1 LRELS
6 ELSGYKNKPLKMLN
20 NAGIQIG
27 DFIKI
32 ITKTSEYSG
41 NILPRYEYS
50 NEDFIV
56 IKMLNGYNIGIDSN
70 KILSINKIN
79 SGEEPKFIPPS
90 KPDVKES
97 LPKISILGTGG
108 TIASRID
115 YKTGAVNP
123 AFSAEELYSIIPE
136 LSEYANINTELISN
150 IASEQMNPED
160 WKNIAEQV
168 VKKINDGN
176 QGIVIGHG
184 TDTMAYTSA
193 ALSFALVNSPIPI
206 ILTGAQRSTDRPSSD
221 ASLNMISSVIV
232 ASERKLN
239 GVYLAMHSSIEDNEV
254 SIHSGTRVRKNHT
267 SRRDAFQSIGIEP
280 IAIVNQGNVIINNQL
295 SIKKNKF
302 EPKINFDDNV
312 SLLKFHPGFN
322 PKIIEGLIESN
333 VKGIILEGTGLGHV
347 NSKCNNSIKKAIDK
361 GIFVGMTSQCLNGR
375 IKMTVYSAGRD
386 LLDLGV
392 IPLEDMLPETALV
405 KLMWAYGN
413 YKNEEIQKIMTDD
426 IAGEFTER
434 SILGR

>member
-1 LRELS
+1 MS
-6 ELSGYKNKPLKMLN
+6 ELSGYKNKPLKILN
-20 NAGIQIG
+20 DAGIKIG

-32 ITKTSEYSG
+32 VTKTTEYSG

-50 NEDFIV
+50 NEEFIV
-56 IKMLNGYNIGIDSN
+56 IKMSSGYNIGIDSN
-70 KILSINKIN
+70 SITSIKKIK
-79 SGEEPKFIPPS
+79 SGEEPKFNPPT
-90 KPDVKES
+90 KPDVKET

-136 LSEYANINTELISN
+136 LSDYANINTELISN

-160 WKNIAEQV
+160 WKNMAEKV
-168 VKKINDGN
+168 IEKIRDEN
-176 QGIVIGHG
+176 QGIIIGHG

-193 ALSFALVNSPIPI
+193 ALSFALVNCPIPV

-232 ASERKLN
+232 ASKNQLN

-254 SIHSGTRVRKNHT
+254 SIHCGTRVRKNHT

-280 IAIVNQGNVIINNQL
+280 IAIVNQGNVTINKKFNDN
-295 SIKKNKF
+295 KNKF
-302 EPKINFDDNV
+302 EVKVNFDENV

-322 PKIIEGLIESN
+322 PKIIDSIVDSN
-333 VKGIILEGTGLGHV
+333 AKGIILEGTGLGHV
-347 NSKCNNSIKKAIDK
+347 NSKCNSAIKRAIDK
-361 GIFVGMTSQCLNGR
+361 GMFVGMTSQCLNGR

-386 LLDLGV
+386 LLKLGV

-413 YKNEEIQKIMTDD
+413 YKDEEIQKIMTTN

>member
-1 LRELS
+1 MS
-6 ELSGYKNKPLKMLN
+6 ELSGYKNKPLKILN
-20 NAGIQIG
+20 DAGIKIG

-32 ITKTSEYSG
+32 VTKTTEYSG

-50 NEDFIV
+50 NEEFIV
-56 IKMLNGYNIGIDSN
+56 IKMSSGYNIGIDSN
-70 KILSINKIN
+70 SITSIRKIK
-79 SGEEPKFIPPS
+79 SGEEPKFNPPT
-90 KPDVKES
+90 KPDVKET

-136 LSEYANINTELISN
+136 LSDYANINTELISN

-160 WKNIAEQV
+160 WKNMAEKV
-168 VKKINDGN
+168 IEKIRDKN
-176 QGIVIGHG
+176 QGIIIGHG

-193 ALSFALVNSPIPI
+193 ALSFALVNCPIPV

-232 ASERKLN
+232 ASKNQLN

-254 SIHSGTRVRKNHT
+254 SIHCGTRVRKTHT

-280 IAIVNQGNVIINNQL
+280 IAIVNQGNVTINKKFNDD
-295 SIKKNKF
+295 KNKF
-302 EPKINFDDNV
+302 EIKVNFDENV

-322 PKIIEGLIESN
+322 PKIIDAIVDSN
-333 VKGIILEGTGLGHV
+333 TKGIILEGTGLGHV
-347 NSKCNNSIKKAIDK
+347 NSKCNSAIKRAIDK
-361 GIFVGMTSQCLNGR
+361 GMFVGMTSQCLNGR

-386 LLDLGV
+386 LLKLRV

-413 YKNEEIQKIMTDD
+413 YKDEEIQDIMTTN

-434 SILGR
+434 SMLGR

>member
-1 LRELS
+1 MS
-6 ELSGYKNKPLKMLN
+6 ELSGYKNKPLKILN
-20 NAGIQIG
+20 DAGIKIG

-32 ITKTSEYSG
+32 VTKTTEYSG

-50 NEDFIV
+50 NEEFIV
-56 IKMLNGYNIGIDSN
+56 IKMSSGYNIGIDSN
-70 KILSINKIN
+70 SITSIKKIK
-79 SGEEPKFIPPS
+79 SGEEPKFNPPT
-90 KPDVKES
+90 KPDVKET

-136 LSEYANINTELISN
+136 LSDYANINTELISN

-160 WKNIAEQV
+160 WKNMAEKV
-168 VKKINDGN
+168 IEKIRDEN
-176 QGIVIGHG
+176 QGIIIGHG

-193 ALSFALVNSPIPI
+193 ALSFALVNCPIPV

-232 ASERKLN
+232 ASKNQLN

-254 SIHSGTRVRKNHT
+254 SIHCGTRVRKNHT

-280 IAIVNQGNVIINNQL
+280 IAIVNQGNVTINKKFNDN
-295 SIKKNKF
+295 KNKF
-302 EPKINFDDNV
+302 EIKVNFDENV

-322 PKIIEGLIESN
+322 PKIIDAIVDSN
-333 VKGIILEGTGLGHV
+333 TKGIILEGTGLGHV
-347 NSKCNNSIKKAIDK
+347 NSKCNSAIKRAIDK
-361 GIFVGMTSQCLNGR
+361 GMFVGMTSQCLNGR

-386 LLDLGV
+386 LLKLGV

-413 YKNEEIQKIMTDD
+413 YKDEEIQKIMTTN

>member
-1 LRELS
+1 MS
-6 ELSGYKNKPLKMLN
+6 ELSGYKNKPLKILN
-20 NAGIQIG
+20 DAGIKIG

-32 ITKTSEYSG
+32 VTKTTEYSG

-50 NEDFIV
+50 NEEFIV
-56 IKMLNGYNIGIDSN
+56 IKMSSGYNIGIDSN
-70 KILSINKIN
+70 SITSIKKIK
-79 SGEEPKFIPPS
+79 SGEEPKFNPPT
-90 KPDVKES
+90 KPDVKET

-136 LSEYANINTELISN
+136 LSDYANINTELISN

-160 WKNIAEQV
+160 WKNMAEKV
-168 VKKINDGN
+168 IEKIRDEN
-176 QGIVIGHG
+176 QGIIIGHG

-193 ALSFALVNSPIPI
+193 ALSFALVNCPIPV

-232 ASERKLN
+232 ASKNQLN

-254 SIHSGTRVRKNHT
+254 SIHCGTRVRKNHT

-280 IAIVNQGNVIINNQL
+280 IAIVNQGNVTINKKFNDD
-295 SIKKNKF
+295 KNKF
-302 EPKINFDDNV
+302 EIKVNFDENV

-322 PKIIEGLIESN
+322 PKIIDAIVDSN
-333 VKGIILEGTGLGHV
+333 TKGIILEGTGLGHV
-347 NSKCNNSIKKAIDK
+347 NSKCNSAIKRAIDK
-361 GIFVGMTSQCLNGR
+361 GMFVGMTSQCLNGR

-386 LLDLGV
+386 LLKLGV

-413 YKNEEIQKIMTDD
+413 YKDEEIQKIMTTN

>member
-1 LRELS
+1 MS
-6 ELSGYKNKPLKMLN
+6 ELSGYKNKPLKILN
-20 NAGIQIG
+20 DAGIKIG

-32 ITKTSEYSG
+32 VTKTTEYSG

-50 NEDFIV
+50 NEEFIV
-56 IKMLNGYNIGIDSN
+56 IKMSSGYNIGIDSN
-70 KILSINKIN
+70 SITSIKKIK
-79 SGEEPKFIPPS
+79 SGEEPKFNPPT
-90 KPDVKES
+90 KPDVKET

-136 LSEYANINTELISN
+136 LSDYANINTELISN

-160 WKNIAEQV
+160 WKNMAEKV
-168 VKKINDGN
+168 IEKIRDEN

-193 ALSFALVNSPIPI
+193 ALSFALVNCPIPV

-232 ASERKLN
+232 ASKNQLN

-254 SIHSGTRVRKNHT
+254 SIHCGTRVRKNHT

-280 IAIVNQGNVIINNQL
+280 IAIVNQGNVTINKKFNDN
-295 SIKKNKF
+295 KNKF
-302 EPKINFDDNV
+302 EVKVNFDENV

-322 PKIIEGLIESN
+322 PKIIDSIVDSN
-333 VKGIILEGTGLGHV
+333 AKGIILEGTGLGHV
-347 NSKCNNSIKKAIDK
+347 NSKCNSAIKRAIDK
-361 GIFVGMTSQCLNGR
+361 GMFVGMTSQCLNGR

-386 LLDLGV
+386 LLKLGV

-413 YKNEEIQKIMTDD
+413 YKDEEIQKIMTTN

>member
-1 LRELS
+1 MS
-6 ELSGYKNKPLKMLN
+6 ELSGYKNKPLKILSD
-20 NAGIQIG
+20 AGIKIG

-32 ITKTSEYSG
+32 VTKTTEYSG

-50 NEDFIV
+50 NEEFIV
-56 IKMLNGYNIGIDSN
+56 IKMSNGYNIGIDSN
-70 KILSINKIN
+70 SITSVKKIEG
-79 SGEEPKFIPPS
+79 GEEPKFIPPS
-90 KPDVKES
+90 KPDVKET

-136 LSEYANINTELISN
+136 LSAYANINTELISN
-150 IASEQMNPED
+150 IASEQMNPEN
-160 WKNIAEQV
+160 WKNMAE
-168 VKKINDGN
+168 KIIGKISDGN

-193 ALSFALVNSPIPI
+193 ALSFALVNCPIPVI
-206 ILTGAQRSTDRPSSD
+206 ITGAQRSTDRPSSD

-232 ASERKLN
+232 ASENRLN
-239 GVYLAMHSSIEDNEV
+239 GIYLAMHSSIEDNEV
-254 SIHSGTRVRKNHT
+254 SIHGGTRVRKNHT
-267 SRRDAFQSIGIEP
+267 SRRDAFQSIGVEP
-280 IAIVNQGNVIINNQL
+280 IAIVNQGNVTINNEF
-295 SIKKNKF
+295 NDNRDKF
-302 EPKINFDDNV
+302 TPKINFDENV

-322 PKIIEGLIESN
+322 PKIIDTIIDSGA
-333 VKGIILEGTGLGHV
+333 KGIILEGTGLGHV
-347 NSKCNNSIKKAIDK
+347 NSKCNNAIKKAINK
-361 GIFVGMTSQCLNGR
+361 GMFVGMTSQCLNGR

-386 LLDLGV
+386 LLKLGV
-392 IPLEDMLPETALV
+392 VPLEDMLPESALV

-413 YKNEEIQKIMTDD
+413 YKDEEIQDIMTTN

>member
-1 LRELS
+1 MS
-6 ELSGYKNKPLKMLN
+6 ELSGYKNKPLKILN
-20 NAGIQIG
+20 DAGIKIG

-32 ITKTSEYSG
+32 VTKTTEYSG

-50 NEDFIV
+50 NEEFIV
-56 IKMLNGYNIGIDSN
+56 IKMSSGYNIGIDSN
-70 KILSINKIN
+70 SITSIKKIK
-79 SGEEPKFIPPS
+79 SGEEPKFNPPT
-90 KPDVKES
+90 KPDVKET

-136 LSEYANINTELISN
+136 LSDYANINTELISN

-160 WKNIAEQV
+160 WKNMAEKV
-168 VKKINDGN
+168 IEKIKDEN
-176 QGIVIGHG
+176 QGIIIGHG

-193 ALSFALVNSPIPI
+193 ALSFALVNCPIPV

-232 ASERKLN
+232 ASKNQLN

-254 SIHSGTRVRKNHT
+254 SIHCGTRVRKNHT

-280 IAIVNQGNVIINNQL
+280 IAIVNQGNVTINKKFNDD
-295 SIKKNKF
+295 KNKF
-302 EPKINFDDNV
+302 EIKVNFDENV

-322 PKIIEGLIESN
+322 PKIIDAIVDSN
-333 VKGIILEGTGLGHV
+333 TKGIILEGTGLGHV
-347 NSKCNNSIKKAIDK
+347 NSKCNSAIKRAIDK
-361 GIFVGMTSQCLNGR
+361 GMFVGMTSQCLNGR

-386 LLDLGV
+386 LLKLGV

-413 YKNEEIQKIMTDD
+413 YKDEEIQKIMTTN

>member
-1 LRELS
+1 MS
-6 ELSGYKNKPLKMLN
+6 ELSGYKNKPLKILSD
-20 NAGIQIG
+20 AGIKIG

-32 ITKTSEYSG
+32 VTKTTEYSG

-50 NEDFIV
+50 NEEFIV
-56 IKMLNGYNIGIDSN
+56 IKMSNGYNIGIDSN
-70 KILSINKIN
+70 SITSVKKIEG
-79 SGEEPKFIPPS
+79 GEEPKFIPPS
-90 KPDVKES
+90 KPDVKET

-136 LSEYANINTELISN
+136 LSAYANINTELISN
-150 IASEQMNPED
+150 IASEQMNPEN
-160 WKNIAEQV
+160 WKNMAE
-168 VKKINDGN
+168 KIIEKISDGN

-193 ALSFALVNSPIPI
+193 ALSFALVNCPIPVI
-206 ILTGAQRSTDRPSSD
+206 ITGAQRSTDRPSSD

-232 ASERKLN
+232 ASENRLN
-239 GVYLAMHSSIEDNEV
+239 GIYLAMHSSIEDNEV
-254 SIHSGTRVRKNHT
+254 SIHGGTRVRKNHT
-267 SRRDAFQSIGIEP
+267 SRRDAFQSIGVEP
-280 IAIVNQGNVIINNQL
+280 IAIVNQGNVTINNEF
-295 SIKKNKF
+295 NDNRDKF
-302 EPKINFDDNV
+302 TPKINFDENV

-322 PKIIEGLIESN
+322 PKIIDTIIDSGA
-333 VKGIILEGTGLGHV
+333 KGIILEGTGLGHV
-347 NSKCNNSIKKAIDK
+347 NSKCNNAIKKAINK
-361 GIFVGMTSQCLNGR
+361 GMFVGMTSQCLNGR

-386 LLDLGV
+386 LLKLGV
-392 IPLEDMLPETALV
+392 VPLEDMLPESALV

-413 YKNEEIQKIMTDD
+413 YKDEEIQDIMTTN

>member
-1 LRELS
+1 MS
-6 ELSGYKNKPLKMLN
+6 ELSGYKNKPLKILSD
-20 NAGIQIG
+20 AGIKIG

-32 ITKTSEYSG
+32 VTKTTEYSG

-50 NEDFIV
+50 NEEFIV
-56 IKMLNGYNIGIDSN
+56 IKMSNGYNIGIDSN
-70 KILSINKIN
+70 SITSVKKIE

-90 KPDVKES
+90 KPNVKET

-136 LSEYANINTELISN
+136 LSAYANINTELISN
-150 IASEQMNPED
+150 IASGQMNPEN
-160 WKNIAEQV
+160 WKNMAE
-168 VKKINDGN
+168 KIIEKISDGN

-193 ALSFALVNSPIPI
+193 ALSFALVNCPIPVI
-206 ILTGAQRSTDRPSSD
+206 ITGAQRSTDRPSSD

-232 ASERKLN
+232 ASENRLN
-239 GVYLAMHSSIEDNEV
+239 GIYLAMHSSIEDNEV
-254 SIHSGTRVRKNHT
+254 SIHGGTRVRKNHT
-267 SRRDAFQSIGIEP
+267 SRRDAFQSIGVEP
-280 IAIVNQGNVIINNQL
+280 IAIVNQGNVTINNEF
-295 SIKKNKF
+295 NDNMDKF
-302 EPKINFDDNV
+302 TPKINFDENV

-322 PKIIEGLIESN
+322 PKIIDTIIDSGA
-333 VKGIILEGTGLGHV
+333 KGIILEGTGLGHV
-347 NSKCNNSIKKAIDK
+347 NSKCNNAIKKAINK
-361 GIFVGMTSQCLNGR
+361 GMFVGMTSQCLNGR

-386 LLDLGV
+386 LLKLGV
-392 IPLEDMLPETALV
+392 VPLEDMLPESALV

-413 YKNEEIQKIMTDD
+413 YKDEEIQDIMTTN

>member
-1 LRELS
+1 MS
-6 ELSGYKNKPLKMLN
+6 ELSGYKNKPLKILN
-20 NAGIQIG
+20 DAGIKIG

-32 ITKTSEYSG
+32 VTKTTEYSG

-50 NEDFIV
+50 NEEFIV
-56 IKMLNGYNIGIDSN
+56 IKMSSGYNIGIDSN
-70 KILSINKIN
+70 SITRIKKIK
-79 SGEEPKFIPPS
+79 SGEEPKFSPPT
-90 KPDVKES
+90 KPDVKET

-136 LSEYANINTELISN
+136 LSDYANINTELISN

-160 WKNIAEQV
+160 WKNMAEKV
-168 VKKINDGN
+168 IEKIRDEN
-176 QGIVIGHG
+176 QGIIIGHG

-193 ALSFALVNSPIPI
+193 ALSFALVNCPIPV

-232 ASERKLN
+232 ASKNQLN

-254 SIHSGTRVRKNHT
+254 SIHCGTRVRKNHT

-280 IAIVNQGNVIINNQL
+280 IAIVNQGNVTINKKFNDD
-295 SIKKNKF
+295 KNKF
-302 EPKINFDDNV
+302 EIKVNFDENV

-322 PKIIEGLIESN
+322 PKIIDAIVDSN
-333 VKGIILEGTGLGHV
+333 AKGIILEGTGLGHV
-347 NSKCNNSIKKAIDK
+347 NSKCNSAIKRAIDK
-361 GIFVGMTSQCLNGR
+361 GMFVGMTSQCLNGR

-386 LLDLGV
+386 LLKLGV

-413 YKNEEIQKIMTDD
+413 YKDEEIQKIMTTN

>member
-1 LRELS
+1 MS
-6 ELSGYKNKPLKMLN
+6 ELSGYKNKPLKILN
-20 NAGIQIG
+20 DAGIKIG

-32 ITKTSEYSG
+32 VTKTTEYSG

-50 NEDFIV
+50 NEEFIV
-56 IKMLNGYNIGIDSN
+56 IKMSSGYNIGIDSN
-70 KILSINKIN
+70 SITSIKKIK
-79 SGEEPKFIPPS
+79 SGEEPKFNPPT
-90 KPDVKES
+90 KPDVKET

-136 LSEYANINTELISN
+136 LSDYANINTELISN

-160 WKNIAEQV
+160 WKNMAEKV
-168 VKKINDGN
+168 IEKIRDEN
-176 QGIVIGHG
+176 QGIIIGHG

-193 ALSFALVNSPIPI
+193 ALSFALVNCPIPV

-232 ASERKLN
+232 ASKNQLN

-254 SIHSGTRVRKNHT
+254 SIHCGTRVRKNHT

-280 IAIVNQGNVIINNQL
+280 IAIVNQGNVTINKKFNDN
-295 SIKKNKF
+295 KNKF
-302 EPKINFDDNV
+302 EIKVNFDENI

-322 PKIIEGLIESN
+322 PKIIDSIVDSN
-333 VKGIILEGTGLGHV
+333 AKGIILEGTGLGHV
-347 NSKCNNSIKKAIDK
+347 NSKCNSAIKRAIDK
-361 GIFVGMTSQCLNGR
+361 GMFVGMTSQCLNGR

-386 LLDLGV
+386 LLKLGV

-413 YKNEEIQKIMTDD
+413 YKDEEIQKIMTTN

>member
-1 LRELS
+1 MS
-6 ELSGYKNKPLKMLN
+6 ELSGYKNKPLKILN
-20 NAGIQIG
+20 DAGIKIG

-32 ITKTSEYSG
+32 VTKTTEYSG

-50 NEDFIV
+50 NEEFIV
-56 IKMLNGYNIGIDSN
+56 IKMSSGYNIGIDSN
-70 KILSINKIN
+70 SITSIKKIK
-79 SGEEPKFIPPS
+79 SGEEPKFNPPT
-90 KPDVKES
+90 KPDVKET

-136 LSEYANINTELISN
+136 LSDYANINTELISN

-160 WKNIAEQV
+160 WKNMAEKV
-168 VKKINDGN
+168 IEKIRDKN
-176 QGIVIGHG
+176 QGIIIGHG

-193 ALSFALVNSPIPI
+193 ALSFALVNCPIPV

-232 ASERKLN
+232 ASKNQLN

-254 SIHSGTRVRKNHT
+254 SIHCGTRVRKNHT

-280 IAIVNQGNVIINNQL
+280 IAIVNQGNVTINKKFNDD
-295 SIKKNKF
+295 KNKF
-302 EPKINFDDNV
+302 EIKVNFDENV

-322 PKIIEGLIESN
+322 PKIIDAIVDSN
-333 VKGIILEGTGLGHV
+333 TKGIILEGTGLGHV
-347 NSKCNNSIKKAIDK
+347 NSKCNSAIKRAIDK
-361 GIFVGMTSQCLNGR
+361 GMFVGMTSQCLNGR

-386 LLDLGV
+386 LLKLGV

-413 YKNEEIQKIMTDD
+413 YKDEEIQKIMTTN

>member
-1 LRELS
+1 MS
-6 ELSGYKNKPLKMLN
+6 ELSGYKNKPLKILN
-20 NAGIQIG
+20 DAGIKIG

-32 ITKTSEYSG
+32 VTKTTEYSG

-50 NEDFIV
+50 NEEFIV
-56 IKMLNGYNIGIDSN
+56 IKMSSGYNIGIDSN
-70 KILSINKIN
+70 SITSIRKIK
-79 SGEEPKFIPPS
+79 SGEEPKFNPPT
-90 KPDVKES
+90 KPDVKET

-136 LSEYANINTELISN
+136 LSDYANINTELISN

-160 WKNIAEQV
+160 WKNMAEKV
-168 VKKINDGN
+168 IEKIKDEN
-176 QGIVIGHG
+176 QGIIIGHG

-193 ALSFALVNSPIPI
+193 ALSFALVNCPIPV

-232 ASERKLN
+232 ASKNQLN

-254 SIHSGTRVRKNHT
+254 SIHCGTRVRKNHT

-280 IAIVNQGNVIINNQL
+280 IAIVNQGNVTINKKFNDN
-295 SIKKNKF
+295 KNKF
-302 EPKINFDDNV
+302 EAKVNFDENV

-322 PKIIEGLIESN
+322 PKIIDSIVDSN
-333 VKGIILEGTGLGHV
+333 AKGIILEGTGLGHV
-347 NSKCNNSIKKAIDK
+347 NSKCNSAIKRAIDK
-361 GIFVGMTSQCLNGR
+361 GMFVGMTSQCLNGR

-386 LLDLGV
+386 LLKD
-392 IPLEDMLPETALV
+392 PFWED
-405 KLMWAYGN
+405 KGW
-413 YKNEEIQKIMTDD
+413 KINNMN
-426 IAGEFTER
+426 
-434 SILGR
+434 

>member
-1 LRELS
+1 MS
-6 ELSGYKNKPLKMLN
+6 ELSGYKNKPLKILN
-20 NAGIQIG
+20 DAGIKIG

-32 ITKTSEYSG
+32 VTKTTEYSG

-50 NEDFIV
+50 NEEFIV
-56 IKMLNGYNIGIDSN
+56 IKMLSGYNIGIDSN
-70 KILSINKIN
+70 SITSIKKIK
-79 SGEEPKFIPPS
+79 SGEEPKFNPPT
-90 KPDVKES
+90 KPDVKET

-136 LSEYANINTELISN
+136 LSDYANINTELISN

-160 WKNIAEQV
+160 WKNMAEKV
-168 VKKINDGN
+168 IEKIRDEN
-176 QGIVIGHG
+176 QGIIIGHG

-193 ALSFALVNSPIPI
+193 ALSFALVNCPIPV

-232 ASERKLN
+232 ASKNQLN

-254 SIHSGTRVRKNHT
+254 SIHCGTRVRKNHT

-280 IAIVNQGNVIINNQL
+280 IAIVNQGNVIINKKFNDN
-295 SIKKNKF
+295 KNKF
-302 EPKINFDDNV
+302 EAKVNFDENV

-322 PKIIEGLIESN
+322 PKIIDAIVDSN
-333 VKGIILEGTGLGHV
+333 TKGIILEGTGLGHV
-347 NSKCNNSIKKAIDK
+347 NSKCNSAIKRAIDK
-361 GIFVGMTSQCLNGR
+361 GMFVGMTSQCLNGR

-386 LLDLGV
+386 LLKLGV

-413 YKNEEIQKIMTDD
+413 YKDEEIQKIMTTN

>member
-1 LRELS
+1 MS
-6 ELSGYKNKPLKMLN
+6 ELSGYKNKPLKILN
-20 NAGIQIG
+20 DAGIKIG

-32 ITKTSEYSG
+32 VTKTTEYSG

-50 NEDFIV
+50 NEEFIV
-56 IKMLNGYNIGIDSN
+56 IKMSNGYNIGIDSN
-70 KILSINKIN
+70 SITSVKKIEG
-79 SGEEPKFIPPS
+79 GEEPKFIPPS
-90 KPDVKES
+90 KPDVKET

-136 LSEYANINTELISN
+136 LSAYANINTELISN
-150 IASEQMNPED
+150 IASEQMNPEN
-160 WKNIAEQV
+160 WKNMAE
-168 VKKINDGN
+168 KIIEKISDGN

-193 ALSFALVNSPIPI
+193 ALSFALVNCPIPVI
-206 ILTGAQRSTDRPSSD
+206 ITGAQRSTDRPSSD

-232 ASERKLN
+232 ASENRLN
-239 GVYLAMHSSIEDNEV
+239 GIYLAMHSSIEDNEV
-254 SIHSGTRVRKNHT
+254 SIHGGTRVRKNHT
-267 SRRDAFQSIGIEP
+267 SRRDAFQSIGVEP
-280 IAIVNQGNVIINNQL
+280 IAIVNQGNVTINNEF
-295 SIKKNKF
+295 NDNRDKF
-302 EPKINFDDNV
+302 TPKINFDENV

-322 PKIIEGLIESN
+322 PKIIDTIIDSGA
-333 VKGIILEGTGLGHV
+333 KGIILEGTGLGHV
-347 NSKCNNSIKKAIDK
+347 NSKCNNAIKKAINK
-361 GIFVGMTSQCLNGR
+361 GMFVGMTSQCLNGR

-386 LLDLGV
+386 LLKLGV
-392 IPLEDMLPETALV
+392 VPLEDMLPESALV

-413 YKNEEIQKIMTDD
+413 YKDEEIQDIMTTN

>member
-1 LRELS
+1 MS
-6 ELSGYKNKPLKMLN
+6 ELSGYKNKPLKILN
-20 NAGIQIG
+20 DAGIKIG

-32 ITKTSEYSG
+32 VTKTTEYSG

-50 NEDFIV
+50 NEEFIV
-56 IKMLNGYNIGIDSN
+56 IKMSSGYNIGIDSN
-70 KILSINKIN
+70 SITSIKKIK
-79 SGEEPKFIPPS
+79 SGEEPKFNPPT
-90 KPDVKES
+90 KPDVKET

-136 LSEYANINTELISN
+136 LSDYANINTELISN

-160 WKNIAEQV
+160 WKNMAEKV
-168 VKKINDGN
+168 IEKIKDEN
-176 QGIVIGHG
+176 QGIIIGHG

-193 ALSFALVNSPIPI
+193 ALSFALVNCPIPV

-232 ASERKLN
+232 ASKNQLN

-254 SIHSGTRVRKNHT
+254 SIHCGTRVRKNHT

-280 IAIVNQGNVIINNQL
+280 IAIVNQGNVTINKKFNDN
-295 SIKKNKF
+295 KNKF
-302 EPKINFDDNV
+302 EIKVNFDENV

-322 PKIIEGLIESN
+322 PKIIDAIVDSN
-333 VKGIILEGTGLGHV
+333 TKGIILEGTGLGHV
-347 NSKCNNSIKKAIDK
+347 NSKCNSAIKRAIDK
-361 GIFVGMTSQCLNGR
+361 GMFVGMTSQCLNGR

-386 LLDLGV
+386 LLKLGV

-413 YKNEEIQKIMTDD
+413 YKDEEIQKIMTTN

>member
-1 LRELS
+1 MS
-6 ELSGYKNKPLKMLN
+6 ELSGYKNKPLKILN
-20 NAGIQIG
+20 DAGIKIG

-32 ITKTSEYSG
+32 VTKTTEYSG

-50 NEDFIV
+50 NEEFIV
-56 IKMLNGYNIGIDSN
+56 IKMSSGYNIGIDSN
-70 KILSINKIN
+70 SITSIKKIK
-79 SGEEPKFIPPS
+79 SGEEPKFNPPT
-90 KPDVKES
+90 KPDVKET

-136 LSEYANINTELISN
+136 LSDYANINTELISN

-160 WKNIAEQV
+160 WINMAEKV
-168 VKKINDGN
+168 IEKIRDEN
-176 QGIVIGHG
+176 QGIIIGHG
-184 TDTMAYTSA
+184 TDTMAYTAA
-193 ALSFALVNSPIPI
+193 ALSFALVNCPIPV

-232 ASERKLN
+232 ASKNQLN

-254 SIHSGTRVRKNHT
+254 SIHCGTRVRKNHT

-280 IAIVNQGNVIINNQL
+280 IAIVNQGNVTINKKFNDD
-295 SIKKNKF
+295 KNKF
-302 EPKINFDDNV
+302 EIKVNFDENV

-322 PKIIEGLIESN
+322 PKIIDAIVDSN
-333 VKGIILEGTGLGHV
+333 TKGIILEGTGLGHV
-347 NSKCNNSIKKAIDK
+347 NSKCNSAIKRAIDK
-361 GIFVGMTSQCLNGR
+361 GMFVGMTSQCLNGR

-386 LLDLGV
+386 LLKLGV

-413 YKNEEIQKIMTDD
+413 YKDEEIQKIMTTN

>member
-1 LRELS
+1 MS
-6 ELSGYKNKPLKMLN
+6 ELSGYKNKPLKILSD
-20 NAGIQIG
+20 AGIKIG

-32 ITKTSEYSG
+32 VTKTTEYSG

-50 NEDFIV
+50 NEEFIV
-56 IKMLNGYNIGIDSN
+56 IKMSNGYNIGIDSN
-70 KILSINKIN
+70 SITSVKKIE

-90 KPDVKES
+90 KPDVKET

-136 LSEYANINTELISN
+136 LSAYANINTELISN
-150 IASEQMNPED
+150 IASEQMNPEN
-160 WKNIAEQV
+160 WKNMAE
-168 VKKINDGN
+168 KIIEKISDGN

-193 ALSFALVNSPIPI
+193 ALSFALVNCPIPVI
-206 ILTGAQRSTDRPSSD
+206 ITGAQRSTDRPSSD

-232 ASERKLN
+232 ASENRLN
-239 GVYLAMHSSIEDNEV
+239 GIYLAMHSSIEDNEV
-254 SIHSGTRVRKNHT
+254 SIHGGTRVRKNHT
-267 SRRDAFQSIGIEP
+267 SRRDAFQSIGVEP
-280 IAIVNQGNVIINNQL
+280 IAIVNQGNVTINNEFND
-295 SIKKNKF
+295 NKDKF
-302 EPKINFDDNV
+302 TPKINFDENV

-322 PKIIEGLIESN
+322 PKIIDTIIDSGA
-333 VKGIILEGTGLGHV
+333 KGIILEGTGLGHV
-347 NSKCNNSIKKAIDK
+347 NSKCNNAIKKAINK
-361 GIFVGMTSQCLNGR
+361 GMFVGMTSQCLNGR

-386 LLDLGV
+386 LLKLGV
-392 IPLEDMLPETALV
+392 VPLEDMLPESALV

-413 YKNEEIQKIMTDD
+413 YKDEEIQDIMTAN

>member
-1 LRELS
+1 MS
-6 ELSGYKNKPLKMLN
+6 ELSGYKNKPLKILN
-20 NAGIQIG
+20 DAGIKIG

-32 ITKTSEYSG
+32 VTKTTEYSG

-50 NEDFIV
+50 NEEFIV
-56 IKMLNGYNIGIDSN
+56 IKMSSGYNIGIDSN
-70 KILSINKIN
+70 SITSIKKIK
-79 SGEEPKFIPPS
+79 SGEEPKFNPPT
-90 KPDVKES
+90 KPDVKET

-136 LSEYANINTELISN
+136 LSDYANINTELISN

-160 WKNIAEQV
+160 WKNMAEKV
-168 VKKINDGN
+168 IEKIRDEN
-176 QGIVIGHG
+176 QGIIIGHG

-193 ALSFALVNSPIPI
+193 ALRFALVNCPIPV

-232 ASERKLN
+232 ASKNQLN

-254 SIHSGTRVRKNHT
+254 SIHCGTRVRKNHT

-280 IAIVNQGNVIINNQL
+280 IAIVNQGNVTINKKFNDN
-295 SIKKNKF
+295 KNKF
-302 EPKINFDDNV
+302 EVKVNFDENV

-322 PKIIEGLIESN
+322 PKIIDSIVDSN
-333 VKGIILEGTGLGHV
+333 AKGIILEGTGLGHV
-347 NSKCNNSIKKAIDK
+347 NSKCNSAIKRAIDK
-361 GIFVGMTSQCLNGR
+361 GMFVGMTSQCLNGR

-386 LLDLGV
+386 LLKLGV

-413 YKNEEIQKIMTDD
+413 YKDEEIQKIMTTN

>member
-1 LRELS
+1 MS
-6 ELSGYKNKPLKMLN
+6 ELSGYKNKPLKILSD
-20 NAGIQIG
+20 AGIRIG

-32 ITKTSEYSG
+32 VTKTTEYSG

-50 NEDFIV
+50 NEEFIV
-56 IKMLNGYNIGIDSN
+56 IKMSSGYNIGIDSN
-70 KILSINKIN
+70 SITSIKKIK
-79 SGEEPKFIPPS
+79 SGEEPKINPPT
-90 KPDVKES
+90 KPDVKET

-136 LSEYANINTELISN
+136 LSDYANINTELISN

-160 WKNIAEQV
+160 WKNMAEKV
-168 VKKINDGN
+168 IEKIRDEN
-176 QGIVIGHG
+176 QGIIIGHG

-193 ALSFALVNSPIPI
+193 ALSFALVNCPIPV

-232 ASERKLN
+232 ASKNQLN

-254 SIHSGTRVRKNHT
+254 SIHCGTRVRKNHT

-280 IAIVNQGNVIINNQL
+280 IAIVNQGNVTINKKFNDD
-295 SIKKNKF
+295 KNKF
-302 EPKINFDDNV
+302 EVKVNFDENV

-322 PKIIEGLIESN
+322 PKIIDAIVDSN
-333 VKGIILEGTGLGHV
+333 TKGIILEGTGLGHV
-347 NSKCNNSIKKAIDK
+347 NSKCNSAIKRAIDK
-361 GIFVGMTSQCLNGR
+361 GMFVGMTSQCLNGR

-386 LLDLGV
+386 LMKLGV

-413 YKNEEIQKIMTDD
+413 YKDEEIQKIMTTN

>member
-1 LRELS
+1 MS
-6 ELSGYKNKPLKMLN
+6 ELSGYKNKPLKILSD
-20 NAGIQIG
+20 AGIKIG

-32 ITKTSEYSG
+32 VTKTTEYSG

-50 NEDFIV
+50 NEEFIV
-56 IKMLNGYNIGIDSN
+56 IKMSNGYNIGIDSN
-70 KILSINKIN
+70 SITSVKKIER
-79 SGEEPKFIPPS
+79 GEEPKFIPPS
-90 KPDVKES
+90 KPDVKET

-136 LSEYANINTELISN
+136 LSAYANINTELISN
-150 IASEQMNPED
+150 IASEQMNPEN
-160 WKNIAEQV
+160 WKNMAE
-168 VKKINDGN
+168 KIIEKISDGN

-193 ALSFALVNSPIPI
+193 ALSFALVNCPIPVI
-206 ILTGAQRSTDRPSSD
+206 ITGAQRSTDRPSSD

-232 ASERKLN
+232 ASENRLN
-239 GVYLAMHSSIEDNEV
+239 GIYLAMHSSIEDNEV
-254 SIHSGTRVRKNHT
+254 SIHGGTRVRKNHT
-267 SRRDAFQSIGIEP
+267 SRRDAFQSIGVEP
-280 IAIVNQGNVIINNQL
+280 IAIVNQGNVTINNEF
-295 SIKKNKF
+295 NDNRDKF
-302 EPKINFDDNV
+302 TPKINFDENV

-322 PKIIEGLIESN
+322 PKIIDTIIDSGT
-333 VKGIILEGTGLGHV
+333 KGIILEGTGLGHV
-347 NSKCNNSIKKAIDK
+347 NSKCNNAIKKAINK
-361 GIFVGMTSQCLNGR
+361 GMFVGMTSQCLNGR

-386 LLDLGV
+386 LLKLGV
-392 IPLEDMLPETALV
+392 VPLEDMLPESALV

-413 YKNEEIQKIMTDD
+413 YKDEEIQDIMTAN

>member
-1 LRELS
+1 MS
-6 ELSGYKNKPLKMLN
+6 ELSGYKNKPLKILSD
-20 NAGIQIG
+20 AGIKIG

-32 ITKTSEYSG
+32 VTKTTEYSG

-50 NEDFIV
+50 NEEFIV
-56 IKMLNGYNIGIDSN
+56 IKMSNGYNIGIDSN
-70 KILSINKIN
+70 SITSVKKIE
-79 SGEEPKFIPPS
+79 SGEEPKFIPPL
-90 KPDVKES
+90 KPDVKET

-136 LSEYANINTELISN
+136 LSAYANINTELISN
-150 IASEQMNPED
+150 IASEQMNPEN
-160 WKNIAEQV
+160 WKNMAE
-168 VKKINDGN
+168 KIIEKISDGN

-193 ALSFALVNSPIPI
+193 ALSFALVNCPIPVI
-206 ILTGAQRSTDRPSSD
+206 ITGAQRSTDRPSSD

-232 ASERKLN
+232 ASENRLN
-239 GVYLAMHSSIEDNEV
+239 GIYLAMHSSIEDNEV
-254 SIHSGTRVRKNHT
+254 SIHGGTRVRKNHT
-267 SRRDAFQSIGIEP
+267 SRRDAFQSIGVEP
-280 IAIVNQGNVIINNQL
+280 IAIVNQGNVTINNEF
-295 SIKKNKF
+295 NDNRDKF
-302 EPKINFDDNV
+302 TPKINFDENV

-322 PKIIEGLIESN
+322 PKIIDTIIDSGA
-333 VKGIILEGTGLGHV
+333 KGIILEGTGLGHV
-347 NSKCNNSIKKAIDK
+347 NSKCNNAIKKAINK
-361 GIFVGMTSQCLNGR
+361 GMFVGMTSQCLNGR

-386 LLDLGV
+386 LLKLGV
-392 IPLEDMLPETALV
+392 VPLEDMLPESALV

-413 YKNEEIQKIMTDD
+413 YKDEEIQDIMTTN

>member
-1 LRELS
+1 MS
-6 ELSGYKNKPLKMLN
+6 ELSGYKNKPLKILN
-20 NAGIQIG
+20 DAGIKIG

-32 ITKTSEYSG
+32 VTKTTEYSG

-50 NEDFIV
+50 NEEFIV
-56 IKMLNGYNIGIDSN
+56 IKMSSGYNIGIDSN
-70 KILSINKIN
+70 SITSIKKIK
-79 SGEEPKFIPPS
+79 SGEEPKFNPPT
-90 KPDVKES
+90 KPDVKET

-136 LSEYANINTELISN
+136 LSDYANINTELISN

-160 WKNIAEQV
+160 WKNMAEKV
-168 VKKINDGN
+168 IEKIRDEN
-176 QGIVIGHG
+176 QGIIIGHG

-193 ALSFALVNSPIPI
+193 ALSFALVNCPIPV

-232 ASERKLN
+232 ASKNQLN

-254 SIHSGTRVRKNHT
+254 SIHCGTRVRKNHT

-280 IAIVNQGNVIINNQL
+280 IAIVNQGNVTINKKFNDN
-295 SIKKNKF
+295 KNKF
-302 EPKINFDDNV
+302 EIKVNFDENV

-322 PKIIEGLIESN
+322 PKIIDSIVDSN
-333 VKGIILEGTGLGHV
+333 TKGIILEGTGLGHV
-347 NSKCNNSIKKAIDK
+347 NSKCNSAIKRAIDK
-361 GIFVGMTSQCLNGR
+361 GMFVGMTSQCLNGR

-386 LLDLGV
+386 LLKLGV

-413 YKNEEIQKIMTDD
+413 YKDEEIQKIMTTN

>member
-1 LRELS
+1 MS
-6 ELSGYKNKPLKMLN
+6 ELSGYKNKPLKILN
-20 NAGIQIG
+20 DAGIKIG

-32 ITKTSEYSG
+32 VTKTTEYSG

-50 NEDFIV
+50 NEEFIV
-56 IKMLNGYNIGIDSN
+56 IKMSSGYNIGIDSN
-70 KILSINKIN
+70 SITSIKKIK
-79 SGEEPKFIPPS
+79 SGEEPKFNPPT
-90 KPDVKES
+90 KPDVKET

-136 LSEYANINTELISN
+136 LSDYANINTELISN

-160 WKNIAEQV
+160 WKNMAEKV
-168 VKKINDGN
+168 IEKIRDEN
-176 QGIVIGHG
+176 QGIIIGHG

-193 ALSFALVNSPIPI
+193 ALSFALVNCPIPV

-232 ASERKLN
+232 ASKNQLN

-254 SIHSGTRVRKNHT
+254 SIHCGTRVRKNHT

-280 IAIVNQGNVIINNQL
+280 IAIVNQGNVTINKKFNDN
-295 SIKKNKF
+295 KNKF
-302 EPKINFDDNV
+302 EVKVNFDENV

-322 PKIIEGLIESN
+322 PKIIDSIVDSN
-333 VKGIILEGTGLGHV
+333 AKGIILEGTGLGHV
-347 NSKCNNSIKKAIDK
+347 NSKCNSAIKRAIDK
-361 GIFVGMTSQCLNGR
+361 GMFVGMTSQCLNGR

-386 LLDLGV
+386 LLKLGV

-413 YKNEEIQKIMTDD
+413 YKDEEIQDIMTTN

-434 SILGR
+434 SMLGR